1 MAEVTDF
8 LEHAGRDKF
17 WLPPRTTYEN
27 PPFHKRVVAPL
38 DPSLIYA
45 IKDLPESEAFA
56 TVVEFIAMQ
65 LLASCYTLLPASSA
79 DNLPLGQ
86 QRMGSMVI
94 TALRLHTLHRLS
106 PAAGHHARI
115 NTETSSWPGLYT
127 GMSKEDELAESVSRR
142 RQRAVDVS
150 SDECARSMQD
160 SIANEEADRA

>member
-1 MAEVTDF
+1 MPMGGLTR
-8 LEHAGRDKF
+8 LQ
-17 WLPPRTTYEN
+17 N

-94 TALRLHTLHRLS
+94 TA
-106 PAAGHHARI
+106 
-115 NTETSSWPGLYT
+115 
-127 GMSKEDELAESVSRR
+127 
-142 RQRAVDVS
+142 
-150 SDECARSMQD
+150 
-160 SIANEEADRA
+160 